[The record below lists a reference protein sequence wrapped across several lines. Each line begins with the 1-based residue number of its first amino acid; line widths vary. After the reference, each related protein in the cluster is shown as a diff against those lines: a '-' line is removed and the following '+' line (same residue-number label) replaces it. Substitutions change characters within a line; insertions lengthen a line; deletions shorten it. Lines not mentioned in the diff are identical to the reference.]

1 MDSIILT
8 IIIIALY
15 VRLYHVKQERNQYKN
30 TLIQNKQ
37 REVNNEK

>member
-8 IIIIALY
+8 IIIIVLY

-30 TLIQNKQ
+30 TLIQNKK
-37 REVNNEK
+37 REVNNDI